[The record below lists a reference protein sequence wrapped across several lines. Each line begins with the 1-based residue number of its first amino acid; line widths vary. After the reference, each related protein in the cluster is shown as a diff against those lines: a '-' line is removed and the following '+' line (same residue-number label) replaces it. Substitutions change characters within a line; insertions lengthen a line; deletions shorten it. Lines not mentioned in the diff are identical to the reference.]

1 MAAQMKKTKISQDA
15 QGALNER
22 QSKVRLSKAQKS
34 ALAMRSQLWPK
45 ILDEHLWLRKDRDGF
60 TTLPRAMPLFMEI
73 INDASKQVTDGKSIP
88 AGKSYLV
95 LWCRVFDEGLVKI
108 ESDATAA
115 MEAGYVGERNVST
128 WREHLRVLKE
138 LGFID
143 FSAGPAGPNQYILLM
158 NPYHAAKALRAKK
171 WIQELTSIALTQR
184 ALDIGAH
191 DLDDELDDV

>member
-1 MAAQMKKTKISQDA
+1 M
-15 QGALNER
+15 
-22 QSKVRLSKAQKS
+22 
-34 ALAMRSQLWPK
+34 
-45 ILDEHLWLRKDRDGF
+45 
-60 TTLPRAMPLFMEI
+60 
-73 INDASKQVTDGKSIP
+73 
-88 AGKSYLV
+88 
-95 LWCRVFDEGLVKI
+95 FDEGLVKI

-171 WIQELTSIALTQR
+171 WIQELTFIALTQR